1 MRSPLAAG
9 DREQP
14 PCWTSLGPRSAL
26 HNCTQRLEPPGKP
39 SVHYMRTGHWLTAS
53 ALSLPPL
60 GYPAANCSLIT
71 LAAPSDCETMS
82 SAVSG

>member
-1 MRSPLAAG
+1 MTSPLAAG
-9 DREQP
+9 GREQP
-14 PCWTSLGPRSAL
+14 PYWTSLGPRSAVCS
-26 HNCTQRLEPPGKP
+26 CTQRLEPPGKP

-60 GYPAANCSLIT
+60 GYPAADCSLIT
-71 LAAPSDCETMS
+71 LAAPTACATMS